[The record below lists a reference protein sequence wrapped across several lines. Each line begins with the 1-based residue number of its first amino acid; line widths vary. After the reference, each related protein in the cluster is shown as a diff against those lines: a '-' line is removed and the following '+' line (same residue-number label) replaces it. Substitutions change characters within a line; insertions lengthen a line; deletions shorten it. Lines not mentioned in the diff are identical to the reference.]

1 MASVASALV
10 FHPNVSRSV
19 KLWSTTVGRDKTY
32 RLIQY
37 FSRFI
42 AFHLIARGNVD
53 LAARF
58 NALKSAL
65 GSGRKMMRLFKPIE
79 HLQAALKATIAA
91 GSPIEQFTTIGRQVS
106 YFGYLSLDMIVWLN
120 AIKFLR
126 LTPENAK
133 KVNQTSQRFWL
144 TGIAF
149 SIACGLAKTGRMAQ
163 DIQKLKNGT
172 SEKAVIDDSDRK
184 IQIKTIAKARD
195 AARYQLIID
204 SLDIWF
210 PITGLELASLND
222 GVLGVFGVITSI
234 MALRLNWAKT
244 V

>member
-1 MASVASALV
+1 MASIATAVI

-37 FSRFI
+37 FSRFL
-42 AFHLIARGNVD
+42 AFHLVARGNVD

-65 GSGRKMMRLFKPIE
+65 GSGRKMMRLFKPVE
-79 HLQAALKATIAA
+79 HLQAAVKATMAA
-91 GSPIEQFTTIGRQVS
+91 ENPIEQFTTIGRQLS

-126 LTPENAK
+126 LTPEKAK

-149 SIACGLAKTGRMAQ
+149 SIICGLSKTARLAQ
-163 DIQKLKNGT
+163 DIQKLKAGT
-172 SEKAVIDDSDRK
+172 SEKAVVDEADRK
-184 IQIKTIAKARD
+184 VQIKTIAKARD
-195 AARYQLIID
+195 ATRYQLIID
-204 SLDIWF
+204 GLDIWF

-222 GVLGVFGVITSI
+222 STLGIFGVITSI
-234 MALRLNWAKT
+234 MALRLNWSKT
-244 V
+244 A

>member
-1 MASVASALV
+1 MSSLATAVV
-10 FHPNVSRSV
+10 FHPSLTRSV

-42 AFHLIARGNVD
+42 AFHLIARGQTD

-65 GSGRKMMRLFKPIE
+65 GSGRKLMRLFKPIE
-79 HLQAALKATIAA
+79 HLQAALKAVASA
-91 GSPIEQFTTIGRQVS
+91 EAPVEQFTTIGRQLS

-126 LTPENAK
+126 LDADKAK
-133 KVNQTSQRFWL
+133 QINKTSQRFWL
-144 TGIAF
+144 VGIAF
-149 SIACGLAKTGRMAQ
+149 SIINGLAKSGRLGLS
-163 DIQKLKNGT
+163 IKKLKEGT
-172 SEKAVIDDSDRK
+172 SEKQVIDEADRK
-184 IQIKTIAKARD
+184 VQIKTLAKARD
-195 AARYQLIID
+195 ATRYQLIID
-204 SLDIWF
+204 GLDIWF

-222 GVLGVFGVITSI
+222 STLGIFGVVTSV
-234 MALRLNWAKT
+234 MALRTNWAKT
-244 V
+244 A